1 MDLNDAFE
9 ILEIDINNKSVSK
22 EYIKKQYRK
31 LALKYHP
38 DKNGNTEESNE
49 RFKKINA
56 AYNYLSNLYSDT
68 EGVDLDLDIDVESNN
83 FQSSLYTDILKQF
96 IRTTFE
102 GKYTEVLSKIVSKI
116 IGAGKKISTD
126 LFNEL
131 DKDTALNIYSF
142 LSMNRSTL
150 HLSQEILDLIREI
163 VVKKYDNVE
172 IYKLN
177 PSINDLIN
185 NNLYKLYIGDELFLV
200 PLWHNESYFETSSN
214 SEIMVICEPEL
225 ETEVT
230 IDDDNNIH
238 IKKQI
243 NANDIPNLLLN
254 NALIPIQIGSKEL
267 SISIENLYMKKTQI
281 YKIKGQG
288 LAKVKRDIYD
298 VSEKTDVIVY
308 ITIE

>member
-1 MDLNDAFE
+1 MDLNEAYNA
-9 ILEIDINNKSVSK
+9 LEIDANNKSITN

-31 LALKYHP
+31 MALKYHP

-49 RFKKINA
+49 RFKKINE
-56 AYNYLSNLYSDT
+56 AYNYLKNIYVED
-68 EGVDLDLDIDVESNN
+68 VDADLDTDIGESDN

-150 HLSQEILDLIREI
+150 HLNQEILDLIREI

-177 PSINDLIN
+177 PSINDLFN

-200 PLWHNESYFETSSN
+200 PLWHNESYFETRSN

-225 ETEVT
+225 YKNIT
-230 IDDDNNIH
+230 IDDDNNIC
-238 IKKQI
+238 IDIMI
-243 NANDIPNLLLN
+243 NANDIPTLIIN
-254 NALIPIQIGSKEL
+254 NALIPVQIGNKEL
-267 SISIENLYMKKTQI
+267 SIPIEYLYMKKTQI

-288 LAKVKRDIYD
+288 ISKVKRNIYD
-298 VSEKTDVIVY
+298 VSEKTDVIVH
-308 ITIE
+308 ITIA

>member
-1 MDLNDAFE
+1 MDLNEAYNA
-9 ILEIDINNKSVSK
+9 LEIDVNSTTISQA
-22 EYIKKQYRK
+22 YIKKQYRK
-31 LALKYHP
+31 MALKYHP

-49 RFKKINA
+49 RFKKINE
-56 AYNYLSNLYSDT
+56 AYNYLKDIYN
-68 EGVDLDLDIDVESNN
+68 EDIDKDEDIGESDN

-150 HLSQEILDLIREI
+150 HLNQEILDLIREI

-185 NNLYKLYIGDELFLV
+185 NNLYKLHIGDELFLV

-225 ETEVT
+225 DKNIT
-230 IDDDNNIH
+230 IDDDNNIC
-238 IKKQI
+238 IDIII
-243 NANDIPNLLLN
+243 NANDIPTLIIN
-254 NALIPIQIGSKEL
+254 NALIPIQIGNKEL
-267 SISIENLYMKKTQI
+267 SIPIEYLYIKKTQI
-281 YKIKGQG
+281 YKMKGQG
-288 LAKVKRDIYD
+288 ISKVKRNIYD
-298 VSEKTDVIVY
+298 VSEKTDIIVH

>member
-9 ILEIDINNKSVSK
+9 RLEIDINNKSVSK

-56 AYNYLSNLYSDT
+56 AYNYLNNLY
-68 EGVDLDLDIDVESNN
+68 LDNEHDIEYADVEESNN

-102 GKYTEVLSKIVSKI
+102 GKYSEVLSKIVSKI

>member
-1 MDLNDAFE
+1 MDLNEAYNA
-9 ILEIDINNKSVSK
+9 LEIDANNKSITN

-31 LALKYHP
+31 MALKYHP

-49 RFKKINA
+49 RFKKINE
-56 AYNYLSNLYSDT
+56 AYNYLKNIYVED
-68 EGVDLDLDIDVESNN
+68 VDADLDTDIEESDN

-177 PSINDLIN
+177 PSINDLFN

-200 PLWHNESYFETSSN
+200 PLWHNESYFETRSN

-225 ETEVT
+225 DKNIT
-230 IDDDNNIH
+230 IDDDNNIC
-238 IKKQI
+238 IDIII
-243 NANDIPNLLLN
+243 NANDIPTLIIN
-254 NALIPIQIGSKEL
+254 NTSIPVQIGNKEL
-267 SISIENLYMKKTQI
+267 SIPIEYLYMKKVQI

-288 LAKVKRDIYD
+288 ISKVKRNIYD
-298 VSEKTDVIVY
+298 VSEKTDVIVH
-308 ITIE
+308 ITIA

>member
-1 MDLNDAFE
+1 MDLNEAYNA
-9 ILEIDINNKSVSK
+9 LEIDVNNKSITN

-31 LALKYHP
+31 MALKYHP

-49 RFKKINA
+49 RFKKINE
-56 AYNYLSNLYSDT
+56 AYNYLKNIYVED
-68 EGVDLDLDIDVESNN
+68 VDADLDTDIGESDN

-177 PSINDLIN
+177 PSINDLFN

-225 ETEVT
+225 DKNIT
-230 IDDDNNIH
+230 IDDDNNIC
-238 IKKQI
+238 IDIII
-243 NANDIPNLLLN
+243 NANDIPTLIIN
-254 NALIPIQIGSKEL
+254 NTSIPVQIGNKEL
-267 SISIENLYMKKTQI
+267 SIPIEYLYMKKIQI

-288 LAKVKRDIYD
+288 ISKVKRNIYD
-298 VSEKTDVIVY
+298 VSEKTDIIVH
-308 ITIE
+308 ITIA

>member
-1 MDLNDAFE
+1 MDLNEAYNA
-9 ILEIDINNKSVSK
+9 LEIDVNSTTISQA
-22 EYIKKQYRK
+22 YIKKQYRK
-31 LALKYHP
+31 MALKYHP

-49 RFKKINA
+49 RFKKINE
-56 AYNYLSNLYSDT
+56 AYNYLKDIYV
-68 EGVDLDLDIDVESNN
+68 EEVDEDIGESAN

-150 HLSQEILDLIREI
+150 HLNQEILDLIREI

-185 NNLYKLYIGDELFLV
+185 NNLYKLHIGDELFLV

-225 ETEVT
+225 DKNIT
-230 IDDDNNIH
+230 IDDDNNIC
-238 IKKQI
+238 IDIII
-243 NANDIPNLLLN
+243 NANDIPTLIIN
-254 NALIPIQIGSKEL
+254 NALIPIQIGNKEL
-267 SISIENLYMKKTQI
+267 SIPIEYLYIKKTQI

-288 LAKVKRDIYD
+288 ISKVKRNIYD
-298 VSEKTDVIVY
+298 VSEKTDVIVH